1 MTDSERTE
9 KASAGRAKV
18 AQVIRRRPKV
28 GPVMG
33 LFMSVVF
40 ALIATPLVSLDLLLS
55 GAGVPAFVPEEPAP
69 MTIRVPQFSGFSDDR
84 YEVDQGAVVVARGQV
99 VDQGTADLVQAVRA
113 QSPEPLP
120 AMLAYFGLLLAVA
133 LVFTTHLRRSHRGR
147 LLRTQ
152 AVTLLLL
159 LAGAL
164 AVKLALIFTSMSVFA
179 VPLVCIALVATLVVD
194 LTAGLLTAITA
205 SVLMGLLVPFDL
217 SVAAVLLVQSAVP
230 ALVVGERHHKN
241 AHILGAGLA
250 SGASAALAYAAVFY
264 LSTGQSPIVEL
275 AAPLRSGL
283 WAAAAGGV
291 LGAILAIPGQPIYQ
305 YLLGDI
311 TKSKLVELEDLSNPM
326 LKQIASDSPGT
337 WQHSLAMA
345 NMAEIAANAIGANGR
360 LVRVGAYYHDLG
372 KSLQCKY
379 FIENLE
385 AGESSP
391 HDRLPP
397 EVSCDA
403 IFAHVTEGVRLARKY
418 GLPERIIDF
427 MHMHHGDGLL
437 EYFWAKCQESGNPK
451 QLTVDDFRYPGLPP
465 QSRETAILAI
475 VDAVEAASRTLKKP
489 DERAIENLVQRI
501 VYGKL
506 HLGQLDQSGLS
517 MADLRKISN
526 SLRETIKHA
535 HHGRIEY
542 PWQREAQ
549 KEEEE
554 AERQRPAEPVAP
566 MAASATQ
573 RIIAEPRLDSLDV
586 PRPFWRERPRVV
598 SHKSIE
604 MAATEQISLETGNP
618 PQSPASTA
626 ASGASQTAVSAQS
639 QQRVTTT
646 VEEAPPASPAA
657 PAATAGN
664 DQPASGGS
672 TDQVTPP
679 MGTGQVIV
687 PEARA
692 TAQPAA
698 ASAQRPA
705 PAAEQPAAPELPRKK
720 EPAEVLRELVESVRR
735 EGPVTRAA
743 EPGAAGESGTPDA
756 PQGELADGEESKP
769 LAVGVTVFG
778 PPPAT
783 RRANGER
790 TTRPVRAATGRISA
804 DEEGKEEDGPLVEPA
819 SPAASML
826 PPRRARTSSGGKP
839 E

>member
-1 MTDSERTE
+1 MTDSELPE
-9 KASAGRAKV
+9 KASADRAKV

-40 ALIATPLVSLDLLLS
+40 ALIATPLVSLDLLLT
-55 GAGVPAFVPEEPAP
+55 GADVPAFVPGEPAP

-84 YEVDQGAVVVARGQV
+84 YEVSQGAVVVARGQE
-99 VDQGTADLVQAVRA
+99 VDRATADLVHAVRA
-113 QSPEPLP
+113 QSPDPLP
-120 AMLAYFGLLLAVA
+120 AMLAYFGILLAVA
-133 LVFTTHLRRSHRGR
+133 LVYTTHLRRSHRGR

-164 AVKLALIFTSMSVFA
+164 AVKLALMFTALSLFA
-179 VPLVCIALVATLVVD
+179 VPLACIALVATLVVD
-194 LTAGLLTAITA
+194 LTAGLLTALTA

-250 SGASAALAYAAVFY
+250 SGAGAALAYAAFFY

-291 LGAILAIPGQPIYQ
+291 LGAILAIPGQPLYQ

-311 TKSKLVELEDLSNPM
+311 TKGKLVELEDLSNPL
-326 LKQIASDSPGT
+326 LKQIASNSPGT

-372 KSLQCKY
+372 KSLQSKY

-403 IFAHVTEGVRLARKY
+403 IFAHVTEGVRLARKH

-437 EYFWAKCQESGNPK
+437 EYFWTKCQESGNPK
-451 QLTVDDFRYPGLPP
+451 KLTAEAFRYPGLPP

-489 DERAIENLVQRI
+489 DERAIETLVQRI

-542 PWQREAQ
+542 PWQREAKKQ
-549 KEEEE
+549 EE
-554 AERQRPAEPVAP
+554 AAQQQPVEPVAAV
-566 MAASATQ
+566 AASATQ
-573 RIIAEPRLDSLDV
+573 RIIAEPRLDSLDT
-586 PRPFWRERPRVV
+586 PRPYWRERPRATT
-598 SHKSIE
+598 HESIE
-604 MAATEQISLETGNP
+604 IAATEQISLDTGNP
-618 PQSPASTA
+618 PQNVAT
-626 ASGASQTAVSAQS
+626 GTSQTALPTQPVPET
-639 QQRVTTT
+639 VTMP
-646 VEEAPPASPAA
+646 VESSPPAARVA
-657 PAATAGN
+657 PEVDHGQAIGASIGTSIGQGTPSMGN
-664 DQPASGGS
+664 GQLVPVARPGS
-672 TDQVTPP
+672 
-679 MGTGQVIV
+679 
-687 PEARA
+687 
-692 TAQPAA
+692 QPAA
-698 ASAQRPA
+698 ASTQPPA
-705 PAAEQPAAPELPRKK
+705 PEPSLPRKK

-735 EGPVTRAA
+735 EEPVTRTA
-743 EPGAAGESGTPDA
+743 EPGAAGDIGAPDA
-756 PQGELADGEESKP
+756 PRGEIADGEESKP
-769 LAVGVTVFG
+769 LAVGMMVFG

-783 RRANGER
+783 RPNGDR
-790 TTRPVRAATGRISA
+790 TTRPVRAATGSGRISA
-804 DEEGKEEDGPLVEPA
+804 DEEDGGEGPIVEPA

-826 PPRRARTSSGGKP
+826 PPRRARTSSGKP